1 MAQLPRMWRAWDFAL
16 LRSLAVRVSGDETPR
31 SETKNFV
38 TGGSASSMSFVFE
51 SLVPLAL
58 QVPRDAVRALNWP
71 NCWGI
76 LHWGDPNAWSWLQM
90 ETLSSLYW
98 TVNKPVL
105 GSGEGISSTLFTN
118 YTNVFVKTI
127 QSKGQLLHHSQGV
140 QSIREPASGS
150 RCLNIIPYLKKRKTP
165 LTNGWLY
172 IWSREGTGGSGI
184 SYYVRKQGIL
194 KEHGS

>member
-98 TVNKPVL
+98 TVNKSALCFGGRRLLYIPKIVD
-105 GSGEGISSTLFTN
+105 
-118 YTNVFVKTI
+118 I
-127 QSKGQLLHHSQGV
+127 QIFLKSVQKKSKGHLVPLFAGHPGMQQTYGKFLLTLNPLNSFKSLSV
-140 QSIREPASGS
+140 ESLRISGQTITLS
-150 RCLNIIPYLKKRKTP
+150 
-165 LTNGWLY
+165 TN
-172 IWSREGTGGSGI
+172 T
-184 SYYVRKQGIL
+184 
-194 KEHGS
+194 